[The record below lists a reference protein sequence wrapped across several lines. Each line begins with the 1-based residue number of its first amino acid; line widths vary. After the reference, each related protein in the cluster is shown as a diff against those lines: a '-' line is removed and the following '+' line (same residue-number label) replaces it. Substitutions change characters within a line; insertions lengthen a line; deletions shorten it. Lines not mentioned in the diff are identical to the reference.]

1 MFAKL
6 IAKFGSRIVMW
17 AVVAV
22 AGAAAR
28 KAMDKWASR
37 GAIDTTGSVTPT
49 A

>member
-6 IAKFGSRIVMW
+6 FAKFGRRIVMW

-28 KAMDKWASR
+28 KAMEAWAQR
-37 GAIDTTGSVTPT
+37 GSDPATSAPT
-49 A
+49 AA